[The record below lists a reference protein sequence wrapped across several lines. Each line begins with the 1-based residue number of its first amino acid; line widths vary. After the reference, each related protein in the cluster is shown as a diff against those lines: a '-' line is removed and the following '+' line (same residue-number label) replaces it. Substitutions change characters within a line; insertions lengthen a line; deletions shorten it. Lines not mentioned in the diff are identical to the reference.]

1 MHVKITYSPNLSEI
15 GTVKELPD
23 DEARILIDS
32 ARAVA
37 HDPSTDHPADPA
49 EALVK
54 ENTREQLVTIATD
67 RGLEVES
74 SATKPEIAAAI
85 VGATQ
90 G

>member
-15 GTVKELPD
+15 GAVKELPD

-37 HDPSTDHPADPA
+37 HDPSTDPADPA